1 MKIFQEISDLSD
13 FETWSG
19 ATRTKEIICDAGEGE
34 EFISALEEHYPTGI
48 GEEDLN
54 DLLWFEP
61 EWCLDLVGP
70 KDEDDED
77 EDDEDED
84 GDDPD
89 EDLDE
94 DEEA

>member
-19 ATRTKEIICDAGEGE
+19 ATRTKEMICDAGKGE
-34 EFISALEEHYPTGI
+34 EFLEALEEHYSAGI
-48 GEEDLN
+48 GEEELN

-61 EWCLDLVGP
+61 EWCLDLVGL

-84 GDDPD
+84 DPD
-89 EDLDE
+89 EDVDE

>member
-19 ATRTKEIICDAGEGE
+19 ATRTKETICDSGKVE

-48 GEEDLN
+48 GEEELN

-61 EWCLDLVGP
+61 EWCLDLVGL

-77 EDDEDED
+77 EDE
-84 GDDPD
+84 DDPD
-89 EDLDE
+89 EDVDEDVDE

>member
-34 EFISALEEHYPTGI
+34 EFISALEEHYPAGI
-48 GEEDLN
+48 GEEELN

-61 EWCLDLVGP
+61 EWCLDLVGL

-77 EDDEDED
+77 EDEDE
-84 GDDPD
+84 DDPD
-89 EDLDE
+89 EDVDE
-94 DEEA
+94 DEKA